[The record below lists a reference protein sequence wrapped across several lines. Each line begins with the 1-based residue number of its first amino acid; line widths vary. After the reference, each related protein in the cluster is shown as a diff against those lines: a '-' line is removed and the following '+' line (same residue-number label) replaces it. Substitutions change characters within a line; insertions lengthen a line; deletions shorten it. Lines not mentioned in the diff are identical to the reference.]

1 MPDPINLIKKTMLT
15 GIGLALKTWDEV
27 EDLAKELEKRGK
39 MTETEGRKFLDELQ
53 ARYEDAQS
61 KLEDR
66 VEESVKRLLKKADIA
81 DKPEDMR
88 PRPPVVTI
96 MGHVDHGKTSLLDY
110 IRNA

>member
-39 MTETEGRKFLDELQ
+39 MTETEGRKFIDELQ
-53 ARYEDAQS
+53 ARYEDAQG

-66 VEESVKRLLKKADIA
+66 VEESVKRLLKKADIVTSEELKGIKREIRELKEIVSDLSA
-81 DKPEDMR
+81 KED
-88 PRPPVVTI
+88 
-96 MGHVDHGKTSLLDY
+96 
-110 IRNA
+110 